1 MGIIMQAAIEH
12 EFYLARATPNGYE
25 PFDRSLCYSSVGFA
39 TSARIMDD
47 IIAALEQQ
55 GIQVEQCMPE
65 LGPGQQELSIH
76 HAEALDAADD
86 ALLVRETVR
95 EVALQHDVIAS
106 FAAKPFLDQ
115 AGSGAHIHCSLWGAP
130 GSPYARHNLLFEPT
144 GRGGVSQ
151 MGFHFIG
158 GVLAHLPALAALTC
172 ASPNSYRRLLLHFW
186 SSAYTAYQVLV
197 RYIRVL
203 ALDSSYSQQW
213 VRPETKEP
221 RHAIRNTAPHTR
233 ATPASM
239 GFFVGCA
246 TPDGMCARLRRSAGD
261 RA

>member
-1 MGIIMQAAIEH
+1 MWDEPLCSRTSSHVHDTSALTVRRTALSKNFSISPESDIDCWNAFSYIINAAHMGIPRQAAVEH

-25 PFDRSLCYSSVGFA
+25 PFDRSLYYSSVGFA

-55 GIQVEQCMPE
+55 GIQVEQFMPE
-65 LGPGQQELSIH
+65 LGPGQQELSNH
-76 HAEALDAADD
+76 YAEALDAADN

-95 EVALQHDVIAS
+95 RWPSSMPSSPRLLPSHSWTRLAVARTSIA
-106 FAAKPFLDQ
+106 A
-115 AGSGAHIHCSLWGAP
+115 SGA
-130 GSPYARHNLLFEPT
+130 
-144 GRGGVSQ
+144 
-151 MGFHFIG
+151 
-158 GVLAHLPALAALTC
+158 LPAHPMPDITC
-172 ASPNSYRRLLLHFW
+172 CLISRNA
-186 SSAYTAYQVLV
+186 
-197 RYIRVL
+197 
-203 ALDSSYSQQW
+203 
-213 VRPETKEP
+213 KEP